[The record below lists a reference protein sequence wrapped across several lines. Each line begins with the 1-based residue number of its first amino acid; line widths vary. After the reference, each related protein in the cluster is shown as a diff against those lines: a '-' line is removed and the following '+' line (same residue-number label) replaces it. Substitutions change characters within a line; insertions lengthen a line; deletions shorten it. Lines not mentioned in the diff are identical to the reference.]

1 MNKSVLYI
9 ARRFGFY
16 LIAAFAALTLNFI
29 IPRLMPGD
37 PASIIFA
44 RFKGKLKPEAI
55 DAMRESFGLTNDPV
69 FIQYI
74 SYLKSILKGDLGT
87 SIAYFPAPVSEII
100 GNGLVWT
107 IFLAGSSMM
116 IAFLIGTTLGIV
128 IAWNRTGKLDTIL
141 PPALAF
147 FGAFP
152 YFWLAMVFLYL
163 FGFSL
168 NWFPIGRAYGNE
180 INPGYNLPFFIS
192 TLYHAFLPALTLV
205 FVSLGGWMLSMRNT
219 MISTLGSDYITFAH
233 AKGIPSRLIMLRY
246 AARNAILPN
255 LTGFGMALGFMLS
268 GALLTEMIF
277 SYPGQGFLLLQ
288 AVQTQ
293 DYPLMQGIF
302 MTITLAVLGANWLV
316 DIAILFFDPRTRR

>member
-1 MNKSVLYI
+1 MNKSVLFL
-9 ARRFGFY
+9 ARRLGFY

-55 DAMRESFGLTNDPV
+55 DAMRQSFGLTDDPMLV
-69 FIQYI
+69 QYF
-74 SYLKSILKGDLGT
+74 SYLKGVLQGNLGT
-87 SIAYFPAPVSEII
+87 SIAYFPEPVSAII
-100 GNGLVWT
+100 GSGLYWT
-107 IFLAGSSMM
+107 LFLAGFSLIIS
-116 IAFLIGTTLGIV
+116 FTIGTVLGIIV
-128 IAWNRTGKLDTIL
+128 AWNRTGKMDMIL
-141 PPALAF
+141 PPVIAF

-152 YFWLAMVFLYL
+152 YFWLAMMLVYI
-163 FGFSL
+163 FGFSM
-168 NWFPIGRAYGNE
+168 NWFPIGRAFGYE
-180 INPGYNLPFFIS
+180 VSPGLNIS
-192 TLYHAFLPALTLV
+192 FLFSVLYHAILPAFTMI

-219 MISTLGSDYITFAH
+219 MISTLGADYITFAN
-233 AKGIPSRLIMLRY
+233 AKGIASKQVMLRY

-255 LTGFGMALGFMLS
+255 LTGFGMALGFVLS

-302 MTITLAVLGANWLV
+302 MTITFAVLGANWLV
-316 DIAILFFDPRTRR
+316 DIAILLFDPRTRK

>member
-1 MNKSVLYI
+1 
-9 ARRFGFY
+9 
-16 LIAAFAALTLNFI
+16 
-29 IPRLMPGD
+29 MPGD

-55 DAMRESFGLTNDPV
+55 DAMRESFGLTNDPILV
-69 FIQYI
+69 QYI
-74 SYLKSILKGDLGT
+74 SYLKGILKGDFGT
-87 SIAYFPAPVSEII
+87 SIAYFPEPVSEII
-100 GNGLVWT
+100 GNGLFWT
-107 IFLAGSSMM
+107 IFLAGSSLI
-116 IAFLIGTTLGIV
+116 IAFLIGTALGIT

-152 YFWLAMVFLYL
+152 YFWLAMVLLYI

-180 INPGYNLPFFIS
+180 VNPGLNPTFVLS
-192 TLYHAFLPALTLV
+192 TFYHAFLPALTLI

-219 MISTLGSDYITFAH
+219 MISTLGADYITFAN
-233 AKGIPSRLIMLRY
+233 AKGISSRLIMLRY

-268 GALLTEMIF
+268 GALLTEMVF

-288 AVQTQ
+288 AVTTQ

-302 MTITLAVLGANWLV
+302 MTITFAILGANWLV
-316 DIAILFFDPRTRR
+316 DIAILFFDPRTRK

>member
-9 ARRFGFY
+9 LRRFGFY

-55 DAMRESFGLTNDPV
+55 NAMRESFGLTNDPILV
-69 FIQYI
+69 QYT
-74 SYLKSILKGDLGT
+74 SYLKGIFQGELGT
-87 SIAYFPAPVSEII
+87 SIAYFPEPVSEII
-100 GNGLVWT
+100 GRGLYWT
-107 IFLAGSSMM
+107 IFLAGSSMI
-116 IAFLIGTTLGIV
+116 IAFTIGTTLGII
-128 IAWNRTGKLDTIL
+128 IAWNRTGRLDTFL

-152 YFWLAMVFLYL
+152 YFWLAMVFLYI
-163 FGFSL
+163 FGFSM

-180 INPGYNLPFFIS
+180 INPGLNLPFLS
-192 TLYHAFLPALTLV
+192 SALYHAFLPALTLV

-219 MISTLGSDYITFAH
+219 MISTLGSDYITFAN

-288 AVQTQ
+288 AVTSQ

-302 MTITLAVLGANWLV
+302 MTITFAVLGANWLV
-316 DIAILFFDPRTRR
+316 DIAILFLDPRTRK

>member
-9 ARRFGFY
+9 TRRFGFY

-55 DAMRESFGLTNDPV
+55 DAMRESFGLTNDPI
-69 FIQYI
+69 FIQYF

-100 GNGLVWT
+100 GNGLGWT
-107 IFLAGSSMM
+107 IFLAGISMI
-116 IAFLIGTTLGIV
+116 IAFLIGTTLGII

-141 PPALAF
+141 PPTLAF
-147 FGAFP
+147 FGALP

-180 INPGYNLPFFIS
+180 INPGYNFPFFIS
-192 TLYHAFLPALTLV
+192 ALYHAFLPALTLV

-233 AKGIPSRLIMLRY
+233 AKGIPSKLIMLRY

-316 DIAILFFDPRTRR
+316 DIAILFFDPRTRK

>member
-1 MNKSVLYI
+1 MNKSLLFL
-9 ARRFGFY
+9 ARRLGFY

-55 DAMRESFGLTNDPV
+55 DAMRQSFGLTDDPLLV
-69 FIQYI
+69 QYF
-74 SYLKSILKGDLGT
+74 SYLKGVLKGDLGT
-87 SIAYFPAPVSEII
+87 SIAYFPEPVSEII
-100 GNGLVWT
+100 GSGLYWT
-107 IFLAGSSMM
+107 LFLAGCSLIIS
-116 IAFLIGTTLGIV
+116 FTIGTVLGII
-128 IAWNRTGKLDTIL
+128 IAWNRTGKMDTIL
-141 PPALAF
+141 PPIIAF

-152 YFWLAMVFLYL
+152 YFWLAMVLVYT
-163 FGFSL
+163 FGFSMK
-168 NWFPIGRAYGNE
+168 WFPIGRAFGYE
-180 INPGYNLPFFIS
+180 VNPGLNIS
-192 TLYHAFLPALTLV
+192 FLFSVLYHAILPAFTMI

-219 MISTLGSDYITFAH
+219 MISTLGADYITFAN
-233 AKGIPSRLIMLRY
+233 AKGIASRQVMLRY

-255 LTGFGMALGFMLS
+255 LTGFGMALGCVLS

-302 MTITLAVLGANWLV
+302 MTITFAVLGANWLV
-316 DIAILFFDPRTRR
+316 DIAILLFDPRTRK

>member
-1 MNKSVLYI
+1 
-9 ARRFGFY
+9 
-16 LIAAFAALTLNFI
+16 
-29 IPRLMPGD
+29 
-37 PASIIFA
+37 
-44 RFKGKLKPEAI
+44 
-55 DAMRESFGLTNDPV
+55 
-69 FIQYI
+69 
-74 SYLKSILKGDLGT
+74 
-87 SIAYFPAPVSEII
+87 
-100 GNGLVWT
+100 
-107 IFLAGSSMM
+107 
-116 IAFLIGTTLGIV
+116 
-128 IAWNRTGKLDTIL
+128 
-141 PPALAF
+141 
-147 FGAFP
+147 
-152 YFWLAMVFLYL
+152 MVFLYL

-180 INPGYNLPFFIS
+180 INPGYNLSFFIS
-192 TLYHAFLPALTLV
+192 ALYHAFLPALTLV

-233 AKGIPSRLIMLRY
+233 AKGIPSKLIMLRY

-288 AVQTQ
+288 AVQAQ

-316 DIAILFFDPRTRR
+316 DIAILFFDPRTRK

>member
-1 MNKSVLYI
+1 MNKSLVYI
-9 ARRFGFY
+9 IRRFSFY

-55 DAMRESFGLTNDPV
+55 DAMRESFGLTNDPILV
-69 FIQYI
+69 QYI
-74 SYLKSILKGDLGT
+74 SYLKGILKGDFGT
-87 SIAYFPAPVSEII
+87 SICYFPEPVSEII
-100 GNGLVWT
+100 GNGLFWT
-107 IFLAGSSMM
+107 IFLAGSSLI
-116 IAFLIGTTLGIV
+116 IAFLIGTALGII

-152 YFWLAMVFLYL
+152 YFWLAMVLLYI

-180 INPGYNLPFFIS
+180 VNPGLNPTFVLS
-192 TLYHAFLPALTLV
+192 TFYHAFLPALTLI

-219 MISTLGSDYITFAH
+219 MISTLGADYITFAN
-233 AKGIPSRLIMLRY
+233 AKGISSRLIMLRY

-268 GALLTEMIF
+268 GALLTEMVF

-288 AVQTQ
+288 AVTTQ

-302 MTITLAVLGANWLV
+302 MTITFAILGANWLV
-316 DIAILFFDPRTRR
+316 DIAILFFDPRTRK

>member
-9 ARRFGFY
+9 TRRFGFY

-55 DAMRESFGLTNDPV
+55 DAMRESFGLTNDPI
-69 FIQYI
+69 FIQYF

-100 GNGLVWT
+100 GNGLGWT
-107 IFLAGSSMM
+107 IFLAGTSMI
-116 IAFLIGTTLGIV
+116 IAFLIGTTLGII

-141 PPALAF
+141 QPTLAF

-180 INPGYNLPFFIS
+180 INPGYNFPFFIS
-192 TLYHAFLPALTLV
+192 ALYHAFLPALTLV

-233 AKGIPSRLIMLRY
+233 AKGIPSKLIMLRY

-316 DIAILFFDPRTRR
+316 DIAILFFDPRTRK

>member
-1 MNKSVLYI
+1 MNKSLIYI
-9 ARRFGFY
+9 IRRFSFY

-55 DAMRESFGLTNDPV
+55 DAMRESFGLTNDPILV
-69 FIQYI
+69 QYI
-74 SYLKSILKGDLGT
+74 YYLKGILKGDFGT
-87 SIAYFPAPVSEII
+87 SIAYFPEPVSEII
-100 GNGLVWT
+100 GNGLFWT
-107 IFLAGSSMM
+107 IFLAGSSLI
-116 IAFLIGTTLGIV
+116 IAFLIGTALGII

-152 YFWLAMVFLYL
+152 YFWLAMVLLYI

-180 INPGYNLPFFIS
+180 VNPGLNPTFVLS
-192 TLYHAFLPALTLV
+192 TFYHAFLPALTLI

-219 MISTLGSDYITFAH
+219 MISTLGADYITFAN
-233 AKGIPSRLIMLRY
+233 AKGISSRLIMLRY

-268 GALLTEMIF
+268 GALLTEMVF

-288 AVQTQ
+288 AVTTQ

-302 MTITLAVLGANWLV
+302 MTITFAILGANWLV
-316 DIAILFFDPRTRR
+316 DVAILFFDPRTRK

>member
-1 MNKSVLYI
+1 MI
-9 ARRFGFY
+9 
-16 LIAAFAALTLNFI
+16 
-29 IPRLMPGD
+29 
-37 PASIIFA
+37 
-44 RFKGKLKPEAI
+44 
-55 DAMRESFGLTNDPV
+55 
-69 FIQYI
+69 
-74 SYLKSILKGDLGT
+74 
-87 SIAYFPAPVSEII
+87 
-100 GNGLVWT
+100 
-107 IFLAGSSMM
+107 
-116 IAFLIGTTLGIV
+116 IAFLIGTTLGII

-141 PPALAF
+141 PPTLAF

-192 TLYHAFLPALTLV
+192 ALHHAFLPALTLI

-219 MISTLGSDYITFAH
+219 MISTLGSDYITFAY
-233 AKGIPSRLIMLRY
+233 AKGIPSKLIMLRY

-316 DIAILFFDPRTRR
+316 DIAILFFDPRTRK

>member
-9 ARRFGFY
+9 ARRLGFY
-16 LIAAFAALTLNFI
+16 LVAAFAALTLNFI

-69 FIQYI
+69 FVQYV
-74 SYLKSILKGDLGT
+74 SYLKGILKGDLGT
-87 SIAYFPAPVSEII
+87 SIAYFPEPVSEII
-100 GNGLVWT
+100 GSGLVWT
-107 IFLAGSSMM
+107 IFLAGSSMV
-116 IAFLIGTTLGIV
+116 IAFFIGTILGI
-128 IAWNRTGKLDTIL
+128 ILAWNRTGKLDSFL

-168 NWFPIGRAYGNE
+168 NWFPTGRAYGDE

-316 DIAILFFDPRTRR
+316 DIAILFFDPRTRK

>member
-9 ARRFGFY
+9 ARRLGFY
-16 LIAAFAALTLNFI
+16 LVAAFAALTLNFI

-69 FIQYI
+69 FVQYV
-74 SYLKSILKGDLGT
+74 SYLKGIFKGDLGT
-87 SIAYFPAPVSEII
+87 SIAYFPEPVSEII
-100 GNGLVWT
+100 GSGLVWT
-107 IFLAGSSMM
+107 IFLAGSSMV
-116 IAFLIGTTLGIV
+116 IAFFIGTILGI
-128 IAWNRTGKLDTIL
+128 ILAWNRTGKLDSFL

-168 NWFPIGRAYGNE
+168 NWFPTGRAYGDE

-233 AKGIPSRLIMLRY
+233 AKGIPSKLIMLRY

-316 DIAILFFDPRTRR
+316 DIAILFFDPRTRK

>member
-9 ARRFGFY
+9 TRRFGFY

-55 DAMRESFGLTNDPV
+55 DAMRESFGLTNDPI

-316 DIAILFFDPRTRR
+316 DIAILFFDPRTRK

>member
-1 MNKSVLYI
+1 MNKSLLFL
-9 ARRFGFY
+9 ARRLGFY

-55 DAMRESFGLTNDPV
+55 DAMRQSFGLTDDPMLV
-69 FIQYI
+69 QYF
-74 SYLKSILKGDLGT
+74 SYLKGILQGDLGT
-87 SIAYFPAPVSEII
+87 SIAYFPEPVSSII
-100 GNGLVWT
+100 GSGLYWT
-107 IFLAGSSMM
+107 LFLAGCSLIIS
-116 IAFLIGTTLGIV
+116 FTIGTVLGII
-128 IAWNRTGKLDTIL
+128 IAWNRTGKMDTIL
-141 PPALAF
+141 PPIIAF

-152 YFWLAMVFLYL
+152 YFWLAMVLVYI
-163 FGFSL
+163 FGFSM
-168 NWFPIGRAYGNE
+168 NWFPIGRAFGYE
-180 INPGYNLPFFIS
+180 VNPGLNIS
-192 TLYHAFLPALTLV
+192 FLFSVLYHAILPAFTMI

-219 MISTLGSDYITFAH
+219 MISTLGADYITFAN
-233 AKGIPSRLIMLRY
+233 AKGIASRQVMLRY

-255 LTGFGMALGFMLS
+255 LTGFGMALGFVLS

-302 MTITLAVLGANWLV
+302 MTITFAVLGANWLV
-316 DIAILFFDPRTRR
+316 DIAILLFDPRTRK

>member
-1 MNKSVLYI
+1 MNKSLIYI
-9 ARRFGFY
+9 IRRFSFY

-55 DAMRESFGLTNDPV
+55 DAMRESFGLTNDPILV
-69 FIQYI
+69 QYI
-74 SYLKSILKGDLGT
+74 SYLKGILKGDLGT
-87 SIAYFPAPVSEII
+87 SIAYFPEPVSEII
-100 GNGLVWT
+100 GNGLYWT
-107 IFLAGSSMM
+107 IFLAGSSLI
-116 IAFLIGTTLGIV
+116 IAFLIGTALGII

-152 YFWLAMVFLYL
+152 YFWLAMVLLYI

-180 INPGYNLPFFIS
+180 VNPGLNPTFVLS
-192 TLYHAFLPALTLV
+192 TFYHAFLPALTLI

-219 MISTLGSDYITFAH
+219 MISTLGADYITFAN
-233 AKGIPSRLIMLRY
+233 AKGISSRLIMLRY

-268 GALLTEMIF
+268 GALLTEMVF

-288 AVQTQ
+288 AVTTQ

-302 MTITLAVLGANWLV
+302 MTITLAILGANWLV
-316 DIAILFFDPRTRR
+316 DIAILFFDPRTRK